1 MRPTPSP
8 RDCSREATA
17 WSEPPASC
25 DGHESRRRRA
35 GRRDTHGRLHALLLV
50 LRLDVV
56 HPFSGVLVLAHADDL
71 RVLGLHAAREAEH
84 DRVLQMKG
92 LQNAFDRLVGDLGPR
107 PLGKAG
113 MRQVVEHL
121 PTHGIHVLLPDASV
135 DIGHFSQQLTA
146 PSQQGPARPLA
157 FLLFYW
163 FRHHKRIGL
172 APPLAG
178 RGYFDEP
185 ELPE

>member
-35 GRRDTHGRLHALLLV
+35 GRRDTHGRLHPLFFIF
-50 LRLDVV
+50 RLDVV
-56 HPFSGVLVLAHADDL
+56 HPFSGILILAHPNDL
-71 RVLGLHAAREAEH
+71 RVLRLHAARKSE
-84 DRVLQMKG
+84 DDCIFQMKR
-92 LQNAFDRLVGDLGPR
+92 LQDPLQRLVGDLGPR
-107 PLGKAG
+107 PLTKTR

-135 DIGHFSQQLTA
+135 DICHFSQQLTA
-146 PSQQGPARPLA
+146 PSQQGPARPLP
-157 FLLFYW
+157 LLLSHGL
-163 FRHHKRIGL
+163 RHI
-172 APPLAG
+172 P
-178 RGYFDEP
+178 
-185 ELPE
+185 